1 MGPWCPI
8 SAPCDDG
15 TMSTLTDFTAT
26 ALSGEDRDL
35 AEFAGQV
42 VLVVNTASKCGFAP
56 QFEGL
61 EQLQQQFQD
70 SGFTVLGFP
79 SNQFK
84 QELSDAEDVAEYCQ
98 KNYGVTFP
106 MFATID
112 VNGRRAHPV
121 YRWLRSEAG
130 GTLGSAIK
138 WNFTKFLV
146 GRDGHVI
153 KRYGS
158 NVEPEQI
165 AGDIRAALESQ

>member
-1 MGPWCPI
+1 M
-8 SAPCDDG
+8 
-15 TMSTLTDFTAT
+15 TTLTDFTAT
-26 ALSGEDRDL
+26 SLEGQERDL
-35 AEFAGQV
+35 SAFAGQV

-56 QFEGL
+56 QFAGL
-61 EQLQQQFQD
+61 EALHERFHGD
-70 SGFTVLGFP
+70 GFTVLGFP

-84 QELSDAEDVAEYCQ
+84 QELSEAEAVAEYCQ

-106 MFATID
+106 MFATVD
-112 VNGRRAHPV
+112 VNGRNAHPL

-130 GTLGSAIK
+130 GALGSAIK

-165 AGDIRAALESQ
+165 AGDIRAALAGA

>member
-1 MGPWCPI
+1 MP
-8 SAPCDDG
+8 S
-15 TMSTLTDFTAT
+15 LTDFTAT
-26 ALSGEDRDL
+26 ALTGDERSL
-35 AEFAGQV
+35 SEFAGQV
-42 VLVVNTASKCGFAP
+42 ALVVNTASKCGFAP

-61 EQLQQQFQD
+61 EALQQQFKDQ
-70 SGFTVLGFP
+70 GFTVLGFP

-84 QELSDAEDVAEYCQ
+84 QELADADEIGDYCQ

-112 VNGRRAHPV
+112 VNGRHAHPV
-121 YRWLRSEAG
+121 YQWLRSEAG
-130 GTLGSAIK
+130 GTLSSAIK

-158 NVEPEQI
+158 NTEPAAI
-165 AGDIRAALESQ
+165 AADIEDALATD

>member
-1 MGPWCPI
+1 MP
-8 SAPCDDG
+8 S
-15 TMSTLTDFTAT
+15 LTDFSAT
-26 ALSGEDRDL
+26 ALTGEERSL
-35 AEFAGQV
+35 SEFAGDV

-61 EQLQQQFQD
+61 EALQQQFQAE
-70 SGFTVLGFP
+70 GFTVLGFP

-84 QELSDAEDVAEYCQ
+84 QELSEPQGISDYCQ

-112 VNGRRAHPV
+112 VNGRGAHPV
-121 YRWLRSEAG
+121 YQWLRSEAG
-130 GTLGSAIK
+130 GALGSAVK

-153 KRYGS
+153 KRYGPQT
-158 NVEPEQI
+158 EPAAI
-165 AGDIRAALESQ
+165 VGDIEAALAD